1 MKSITSAV
9 QSQASTAITT
19 EGECLRAA
27 DLQFLS
33 RKDEMPAKK
42 KGKKKGKGS
51 SKGETEGEE
60 GGGKNEPTGK
70 EQELRKDLE
79 LLTEKLS
86 NLKREVEEL
95 RKENEWL
102 QEEAQQTRLESHEY
116 MSYMA
121 KKTQKRQTTI
131 ISLSDSNQQELE
143 NIKQQ
148 REQMLTEYQ
157 EKKQALK
164 QLMLEKEAEL
174 ALTNNE
180 LAELEEY
187 QTLQRDQKTEIA
199 QLEKDVH
206 TMRGKHSEA
215 IQKLKSQFLREK
227 RSYQTESDTKI
238 QEMAQQASQEAKQC
252 LDEHTHRIKDE
263 NRLLRKE
270 LLQLIRRTRALHEH
284 RQELEDQHKTLL
296 REVQYSRDLKK
307 LRGTSRTDFITTLG
321 SVQRKTGW
329 ATKRNNWDTCDR

>member
-1 MKSITSAV
+1 
-9 QSQASTAITT
+9 
-19 EGECLRAA
+19 
-27 DLQFLS
+27 
-33 RKDEMPAKK
+33 MPAKK
-42 KGKKKGKGS
+42 KGKKKAKGS
-51 SKGETEGEE
+51 SRGEKEEEE
-60 GGGKNEPTGK
+60 GGGKPEPTGK
-70 EQELRKDLE
+70 EQELRRELE
-79 LLTEKLS
+79 VLTEKLS
-86 NLKREVEEL
+86 NLKREVEGL

-148 REQMLTEYQ
+148 REQMLNEYQ

-187 QTLQRDQKTEIA
+187 QALQRDQKAEIA
-199 QLEKDVH
+199 HLEQEVH
-206 TMRGKHSEA
+206 MMRGKHSEA

-227 RSYQTESDTKI
+227 RSYQRESDDKI

-284 RQELEDQHKTLL
+284 RQELEEQHKTLL

-307 LRGTSRTDFITTLG
+307 LRGSRQNRLHQNFGISTEQG
-321 SVQRKTGW
+321 PQ
-329 ATKRNNWDTCDR
+329 